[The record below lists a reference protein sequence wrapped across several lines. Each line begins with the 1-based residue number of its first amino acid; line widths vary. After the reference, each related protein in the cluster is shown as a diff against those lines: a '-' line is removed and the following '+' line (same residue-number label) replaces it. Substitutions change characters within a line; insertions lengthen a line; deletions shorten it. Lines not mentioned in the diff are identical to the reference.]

1 MTKSCKSIA
10 IVGLGRVG
18 TALAVL
24 LWRQGFQSLRV
35 CDHNPAKVNI
45 LRELIDGSISVCS
58 TPAEAV
64 VGAELVFIAVQDR
77 YISEVALSLAESDQN
92 MDVAGRFFA
101 HLSGSLTSAV
111 LQPLA
116 ARDAITFSLHPLQSM
131 ADVEG
136 AVKVLAGSYFSF
148 EGDDRAFPVAETL
161 VAALGGHLI
170 RLAASDKVL
179 YHAAAVVSS
188 NFFIA
193 LEEMAI
199 TMMTGIGVDADTARR
214 MLLPLIRGSFE
225 NLERVSPAEALTGPI
240 VRGDD
245 QTVAAHLTA
254 LQEKFPDYVSAY
266 HLLAGLNVDLAMQK
280 GELTYADFPSL
291 NPELETLTR
300 L

>member
-1 MTKSCKSIA
+1 MTQNFKSIA

-24 LWRQGFQSLRV
+24 LWRQGFRRLRV
-35 CDHNPAKVNI
+35 CDPNPAKVKA
-45 LRELIDGSISVCS
+45 LERWIDGPVTVCP
-58 TPAEAV
+58 TPSETV

-77 YISEVALSLAESDQN
+77 YIADVADNLAEFVPGTDL
-92 MDVAGRFFA
+92 AGLFFA

-116 ARDAITFSLHPLQSM
+116 AFGAITFSLHPLQSV

-136 AVKVLAGSYFSF
+136 GVQVLAGSYFSF
-148 EGDDRAFPVAETL
+148 EGDERAFPVAERVVTALSGNL
-161 VAALGGHLI
+161 V
-170 RLAASDKVL
+170 RLAAADKVL

-225 NLERVSPAEALTGPI
+225 NLERVSPVEALTGPI

-245 QTVAAHLTA
+245 RTVAAHLTA
-254 LQEKFPDYVSAY
+254 LQEKFPDYLGAY
-266 HLLAGLNVDLAMQK
+266 RLLAGLNVDLAKQK
-280 GELTYADFPSL
+280 GEVSEADFPSL
-291 NPELETLTR
+291 NLR
-300 L
+300 N

>member
-1 MTKSCKSIA
+1 MTENCKSVA

-24 LWRQGFQSLRV
+24 LSRQGFSGLRV
-35 CDHNPAKVNI
+35 CDHNPAKVKA
-45 LRELIDGSISVCS
+45 LQGWIDGPITVCS
-58 TPAEAV
+58 SPAEAV
-64 VGAELVFIAVQDR
+64 VGAELVFLAVQDR
-77 YISEVALSLAESDQN
+77 YISEIADGLAESDQS
-92 MDVAGRFFA
+92 MDMAGCFFA

-116 ARDAITFSLHPLQSM
+116 VLDAITFSLHPLQSLT
-131 ADVEG
+131 DVAG
-136 AVKVLAGSYFSF
+136 AVQVMAGSYFAF
-148 EGDDRAFPVAETL
+148 EGDDRAFPVSESV
-161 VAALGGHLI
+161 VAAMGGNLV
-170 RLAASDKVL
+170 RLAATDKVL

-199 TMMTGIGVDADTARR
+199 TMMTGIGVDHDTARR

-245 QTVAAHLTA
+245 QTVAAHLTI
-254 LQEKFPDYVSAY
+254 LQEKFPDYISAY
-266 HLLAGLNVDLAMQK
+266 RLLAGLNVDLAKQK
-280 GELTYADFPSL
+280 GGVSEVDFPSL
-291 NPELETLTR
+291 KSCN
-300 L
+300 

>member
-1 MTKSCKSIA
+1 MADLSKSIA

-24 LWRQGFQSLRV
+24 LWRQGFRNLRV
-35 CDHNPAKVNI
+35 CDHNSAKVNI
-45 LRELIDGSISVCS
+45 LKELTDGSISDCS
-58 TPAEAV
+58 TPAETI
-64 VGAELVFIAVQDR
+64 VGADLTFIAVQDR
-77 YISEVALSLAESDQN
+77 YISEVARSLAESDQSK
-92 MDVAGRFFA
+92 DVTGRLFA
-101 HLSGSLTSAV
+101 HLSGSLTSVV

-116 ARDAITFSLHPLQSM
+116 ALNAITFSLHPLQSV

-136 AVKVLAGSYFSF
+136 GVKVLAGSYFSF
-148 EGDDRAFPVAETL
+148 EGDERAFSAAETV
-161 VAALGGHLI
+161 VAALSGDLI
-170 RLAASDKVL
+170 RLAAADKVL

-199 TMMTGIGVDADTARR
+199 TMMSGIGVDADTARR

-245 QTVAAHLTA
+245 QTVAAHLAA
-254 LQEKFPDYVSAY
+254 LREKFPGYVSAY
-266 HLLAGLNVDLAMQK
+266 RLLAALNVDLAKQK
-280 GELTYADFPSL
+280 GEITDADFPSL
-291 NPELETLTR
+291 QL
-300 L
+300 

>member
-1 MTKSCKSIA
+1 MTESCKSLA

-18 TALAVL
+18 TALAIL
-24 LWRQGFQSLRV
+24 LWRQGFHSLRV
-35 CDHNPAKVNI
+35 CDHNPAKVNN
-45 LRELIDGSISVCS
+45 LKELIDGSIVACS
-58 TPAEAV
+58 TPAETVA
-64 VGAELVFIAVQDR
+64 GAELVFLAVQDR
-77 YISEVALSLAESDQN
+77 YISKVAISLAEAAQN
-92 MDVAGRFFA
+92 TAVAGCFFA

-111 LQPLA
+111 LEPLA
-116 ARDAITFSLHPLQSM
+116 ARDAITYSLHPLQSM

-148 EGDDRAFPVAETL
+148 EGDDRAFPVAQTL
-161 VAALGGHLI
+161 VAALGGNLI

-225 NLERVSPAEALTGPI
+225 NLERVSPVEALTGPI

-254 LQEKFPDYVSAY
+254 LQDKFPDYVSAY
-266 HLLAGLNVDLAMQK
+266 LLLAGLNVDLATQK
-280 GELTYADFPSL
+280 GEFTYADFPSL
-291 NPELETLTR
+291 NFKPETLIR

>member
-1 MTKSCKSIA
+1 MTLNLKSVA
-10 IVGLGRVG
+10 IIGLGRVG

-24 LWRQGFQSLRV
+24 LWRQGFRRLRV
-35 CDHNPAKVNI
+35 CDPNPAKVKA
-45 LRELIDGSISVCS
+45 LKGWIDGPVMVCPS
-58 TPAEAV
+58 PSETV

-77 YISEVALSLAESDQN
+77 YIVEVADNLADLVPGA
-92 MDVAGRFFA
+92 DLAGLFFA
-101 HLSGSLTSAV
+101 HLSGSLTATA

-116 ARDAITFSLHPLQSM
+116 ALDAITFSLHPLQSI

-136 AVKVLAGSYFSF
+136 GVKALAGSYFSF
-148 EGDDRAFPVAETL
+148 EGDERAFPLAGRV
-161 VAALGGHLI
+161 VAALAGNLV
-170 RLAASDKVL
+170 RLAAEDKVL

-199 TMMTGIGVDADTARR
+199 TMMSGIGVDADTARR

-240 VRGDD
+240 ARGDD

-254 LQEKFPDYVSAY
+254 LQEKFPDYLGAY
-266 HLLAGLNVDLAMQK
+266 RLLAGLNVDLAKQK
-280 GELTYADFPSL
+280 GEVSEADFPSL
-291 NPELETLTR
+291 KNY
-300 L
+300 

>member
-1 MTKSCKSIA
+1 MAESYKSIA

-18 TALAVL
+18 TALALL
-24 LWRQGFQSLRV
+24 LWRQGFRRLLV
-35 CDHNPAKVNI
+35 CDHNPAKIEV
-45 LRELIDGSISVCS
+45 LKEWIDGQITVSS

-64 VGAELVFIAVQDR
+64 AGAELVFLAVQDR
-77 YISEVALSLAESDQN
+77 YISEVALSLAESGRSTD
-92 MDVAGRFFA
+92 MAGRFFA
-101 HLSGSLTSAV
+101 HLSGSLTSEV

-116 ARDAITFSLHPLQSM
+116 GVNAITFSLHPLQSV

-136 AVKVLAGSYFSF
+136 GVKVLAGSYFSF
-148 EGDDRAFPVAETL
+148 EGDERAFPVAESV
-161 VAALGGHLI
+161 VAALDGNLV
-170 RLAASDKVL
+170 RLAAADKVL

-254 LQEKFPDYVSAY
+254 LREKFPDYLEAY
-266 HLLAGLNVDLAMQK
+266 RLLAGLNVDLAMQK
-280 GELTYADFPSL
+280 SDLTYADFPSL
-291 NPELETLTR
+291 NLELKP
-300 L
+300 

>member
-1 MTKSCKSIA
+1 MAESYKSVA

-18 TALAVL
+18 MALAVL
-24 LWRQGFQSLRV
+24 LWRQGFRRLSV
-35 CDHNPAKVNI
+35 CDHNPAKVKALN
-45 LRELIDGSISVCS
+45 EWIDGPITVCS

-64 VGAELVFIAVQDR
+64 AGAELVFFAVQDR
-77 YISEVALSLAESDQN
+77 YIAEVAAN
-92 MDVAGRFFA
+92 VAKCSPGKDMAGCFFA
-101 HLSGSLTSAV
+101 HLSGSLTSEV

-116 ARDAITFSLHPLQSM
+116 AMDAITFSLHPLQSM
-131 ADVEG
+131 ADVAG
-136 AVKVLAGSYFSF
+136 AVKALAGAYFSF
-148 EGDDRAFPVAETL
+148 EGDERAFPVAETV
-161 VAALGGHLI
+161 VAALDGNLV
-170 RLAASDKVL
+170 RLAATDKVL

-245 QTVAAHLTA
+245 QTVAAHLTT
-254 LQEKFPDYVSAY
+254 LREKFPDYLEAY
-266 HLLAGLNVDLAMQK
+266 RLLAGLNLDLAKQK
-280 GELTYADFPSL
+280 GEISEVDFPSL
-291 NPELETLTR
+291 NFLTCN
-300 L
+300 